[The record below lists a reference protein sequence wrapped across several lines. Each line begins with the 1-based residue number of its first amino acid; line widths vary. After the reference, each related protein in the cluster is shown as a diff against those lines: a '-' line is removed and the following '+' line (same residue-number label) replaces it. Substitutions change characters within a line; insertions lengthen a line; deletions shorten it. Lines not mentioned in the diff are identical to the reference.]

1 MCSEA
6 TQNKLK
12 SMEILKG
19 QCDTYWTNFDRRRAY
34 EWKLSLAIWTAL
46 AAFIA
51 LTLQDKITFSLG
63 YKNVW
68 LASVFIVLI
77 GGIAGFF
84 IISIQS
90 NFQVRVK
97 LANDVDKRKAE
108 LYEER
113 LNQMLNISYCDN
125 NGHKASEKEKEVGE
139 AIEKVRPSNGDWSK
153 GIHVS
158 ITAILIVLVIIMG
171 CSKVH
176 LDCIRLKGNTVSNTA
191 AMNKEVLPQSPNS
204 MAQP

>member
-1 MCSEA
+1 MCSDE
-6 TQNKLK
+6 TQNDLR
-12 SMEILKG
+12 SMEVLKG

-46 AAFIA
+46 AAFVA
-51 LTLQDKITFSLG
+51 LTLQDKVTVSLE

-84 IISIQS
+84 VVLIQW
-90 NFQVRVK
+90 NFQKRVK

-113 LNQMLNISYCDN
+113 LNQMLNISYYN
-125 NGHKASEKEKEVGE
+125 NSGQISEKEKEVGK
-139 AIEKVRPSNGDWSK
+139 AINEVRPSNGDWSA

-158 ITAILIVLVIIMG
+158 ITIILIVLVIIMG

-176 LDCIRLKGNTVSNTA
+176 LDCSRQKKKAISNTA
-191 AMNKEVLPQSPNS
+191 VMDKEVLPQPPNS
-204 MAQP
+204 LAQP